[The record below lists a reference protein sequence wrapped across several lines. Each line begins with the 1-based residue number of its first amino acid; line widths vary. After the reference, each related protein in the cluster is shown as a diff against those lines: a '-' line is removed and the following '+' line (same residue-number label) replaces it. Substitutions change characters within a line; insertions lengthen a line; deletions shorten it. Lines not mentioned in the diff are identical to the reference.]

1 MIDRYDEVSAGF
13 FDELARS
20 SCDDL
25 RNRFT
30 AMLRELVLK
39 CAIEGGENPS
49 VGLDRWVGGRIS
61 ICSELMN
68 GAEAALARERGTAN
82 LQPEAGF
89 SDAPI

>member
-1 MIDRYDEVSAGF
+1 MIDRYDETSTAF

-20 SCDDL
+20 SSDEL
-25 RNRFT
+25 RKRFM

-39 CAIEGGENPS
+39 CAVEGGENPS

-61 ICSELMN
+61 ICNELMN
-68 GAEAALARERGTAN
+68 GADAALTRALGKAN
-82 LQPEAGF
+82 PEAQSGF

>member
-1 MIDRYDEVSAGF
+1 MIDRYEEASAAF

-25 RNRFT
+25 RSRFT
-30 AMLRELVLK
+30 AMLRELVLR
-39 CAIEGGENPS
+39 CAVEGGENPS

-68 GAEAALARERGTAN
+68 GAEAALARAQGKAN
-82 LQPEAGF
+82 PQPGAGF
-89 SDAPI
+89 SDVPI